1 MTAQEQSCAFDQT
14 SGVRKALDL
23 VADKWTALIIMALAE
38 DTKRYSELHRK
49 IDGISQKMLTQTL
62 RQLESNGLIRRKVYP
77 VVPPMVEYSLTSL
90 GKTLVEPLKALCRW
104 ASEHFHEVEVAI
116 EQASIENTDPNE
128 AA

>member
-1 MTAQEQSCAFDQT
+1 
-14 SGVRKALDL
+14 
-23 VADKWTALIIMALAE
+23 
-38 DTKRYSELHRK
+38 
-49 IDGISQKMLTQTL
+49 MLTQTL

-104 ASEHFHEVEVAI
+104 ASEHFHEVEAAI
-116 EQASIENTDPNE
+116 EQASIENTKPNE